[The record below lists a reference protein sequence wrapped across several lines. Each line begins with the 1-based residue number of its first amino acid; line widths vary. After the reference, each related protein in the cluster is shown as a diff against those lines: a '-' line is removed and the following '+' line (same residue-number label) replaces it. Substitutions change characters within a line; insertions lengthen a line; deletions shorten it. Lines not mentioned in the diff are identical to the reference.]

1 MVISDCTVGM
11 GITGSF
17 CSFEKTK
24 DVAKRLVDSF
34 THVTPVYSYNAQM
47 MNTRFGKAGDFM
59 HTISEIT
66 GDEGI
71 RTLQEAERVGP
82 GKLFD
87 VMVIYPCTGNTAA
100 KLANGIVD
108 TPVLLA
114 AKAHLRNGRPLVI
127 GISTNDALG
136 INFKNIGKLMNMK
149 NIYFV
154 PFGQDDCVKKP
165 NSLVCDGKQ
174 VVDTI
179 VVRDAAC
186 GHCGGLYTL
195 RCPLHCAA
203 KILYELC
210 LVGFHRRTK
219 TSKLAIHGSISPC
232 LGVHASAFLCI
243 MSIIQ
248 QYLSSFVIRGHRSVY
263 SPPRCPQAASL
274 TLWCNTL

>member
-24 DVAKRLVDSF
+24 DVAKRLVESF
-34 THVTPVYSYNAQM
+34 AHVTPVFSYNAQM

-154 PFGQDDCVKKP
+154 PFGQDNYKSKP
-165 NSLVCDGKQ
+165 NSMVAKMELLPE
-174 VVDTI
+174 TI
-179 VVRDAAC
+179 EAALQ
-186 GHCGGLYTL
+186 G
-195 RCPLHCAA
+195 RQ
-203 KILYELC
+203 
-210 LVGFHRRTK
+210 
-219 TSKLAIHGSISPC
+219 
-232 LGVHASAFLCI
+232 
-243 MSIIQ
+243 IQ
-248 QYLSSFVIRGHRSVY
+248 PVLQE
-263 SPPRCPQAASL
+263 P
-274 TLWCNTL
+274 

>member
-66 GDEGI
+66 GDEASDTAGG
-71 RTLQEAERVGP
+71 RACRP

-127 GISTNDALG
+127 GISTMMRSA
-136 INFKNIGKLMNMK
+136 
-149 NIYFV
+149 
-154 PFGQDDCVKKP
+154 
-165 NSLVCDGKQ
+165 S
-174 VVDTI
+174 
-179 VVRDAAC
+179 
-186 GHCGGLYTL
+186 TL
-195 RCPLHCAA
+195 R
-203 KILYELC
+203 
-210 LVGFHRRTK
+210 
-219 TSKLAIHGSISPC
+219 ISE
-232 LGVHASAFLCI
+232 S
-243 MSIIQ
+243 
-248 QYLSSFVIRGHRSVY
+248 
-263 SPPRCPQAASL
+263 
-274 TLWCNTL
+274 

>member
-108 TPVLLA
+108 L
-114 AKAHLRNGRPLVI
+114 
-127 GISTNDALG
+127 
-136 INFKNIGKLMNMK
+136 
-149 NIYFV
+149 
-154 PFGQDDCVKKP
+154 
-165 NSLVCDGKQ
+165 SL
-174 VVDTI
+174 
-179 VVRDAAC
+179 
-186 GHCGGLYTL
+186 
-195 RCPLHCAA
+195 
-203 KILYELC
+203 
-210 LVGFHRRTK
+210 
-219 TSKLAIHGSISPC
+219 IHI
-232 LGVHASAFLCI
+232 
-243 MSIIQ
+243 
-248 QYLSSFVIRGHRSVY
+248 
-263 SPPRCPQAASL
+263 
-274 TLWCNTL
+274 

>member
-24 DVAKRLVDSF
+24 DVAKQLVESF
-34 THVTPVYSYNAQM
+34 AHVTPVFSYNAQM

-154 PFGQDDCVKKP
+154 PFGQDNYKSKP
-165 NSLVCDGKQ
+165 NSMVAKMELLPETIEAALQGKQ
-174 VVDTI
+174 
-179 VVRDAAC
+179 
-186 GHCGGLYTL
+186 
-195 RCPLHCAA
+195 
-203 KILYELC
+203 
-210 LVGFHRRTK
+210 
-219 TSKLAIHGSISPC
+219 
-232 LGVHASAFLCI
+232 
-243 MSIIQ
+243 IQ
-248 QYLSSFVIRGHRSVY
+248 PVLQE
-263 SPPRCPQAASL
+263 P
-274 TLWCNTL
+274 

>member
-71 RTLQEAERVGP
+71 R
-82 GKLFD
+82 
-87 VMVIYPCTGNTAA
+87 
-100 KLANGIVD
+100 LANGIVD

-179 VVRDAAC
+179 NEVVAGRQIQ
-186 GHCGGLYTL
+186 
-195 RCPLHCAA
+195 PV
-203 KILYELC
+203 IL
-210 LVGFHRRTK
+210 
-219 TSKLAIHGSISPC
+219 
-232 LGVHASAFLCI
+232 
-243 MSIIQ
+243 
-248 QYLSSFVIRGHRSVY
+248 
-263 SPPRCPQAASL
+263 
-274 TLWCNTL
+274 

>member
-149 NIYFV
+149 IIYFV
-154 PFGQDDCVKKP
+154 PDEKKEGGAFVQKTGYVKKLD
-165 NSLVCDGKQ
+165 SYQK
-174 VVDTI
+174 TI
-179 VVRDAAC
+179 LLTDDSC
-186 GHCGGLYTL
+186 IDME
-195 RCPLHCAA
+195 
-203 KILYELC
+203 KITE
-210 LVGFHRRTK
+210 
-219 TSKLAIHGSISPC
+219 
-232 LGVHASAFLCI
+232 
-243 MSIIQ
+243 IQ
-248 QYLSSFVIRGHRSVY
+248 ITRESGRNML
-263 SPPRCPQAASL
+263 
-274 TLWCNTL
+274 

>member
-24 DVAKRLVDSF
+24 ETAKAMAASF
-34 THVTPVYSYNAQM
+34 GHVIPVYSYNAQM

-59 HTISEIT
+59 RTMMEIT

-71 RTLQEAERVGP
+71 KTLQEAERVGP

-165 NSLVCDGKQ
+165 NSLVCDSML
-174 VVDTI
+174 VVDT
-179 VVRDAAC
+179 VKEV
-186 GHCGGLYTL
+186 
-195 RCPLHCAA
+195 
-203 KILYELC
+203 
-210 LVGFHRRTK
+210 
-219 TSKLAIHGSISPC
+219 LAGKQ
-232 LGVHASAFLCI
+232 
-243 MSIIQ
+243 IQ
-248 QYLSSFVIRGHRSVY
+248 PVIR
-263 SPPRCPQAASL
+263 
-274 TLWCNTL
+274 